1 MFKYLVVYKAEPLH
15 MDFSTDGGH
24 LKAGTLLLPAI
35 NSLLTVLELMQWP
48 SVPSKP
54 STYNLW
60 P

>member
-35 NSLLTVLELMQWP
+35 NSLLRQ
-48 SVPSKP
+48 
-54 STYNLW
+54 NLQHIIYGLKI
-60 P
+60 